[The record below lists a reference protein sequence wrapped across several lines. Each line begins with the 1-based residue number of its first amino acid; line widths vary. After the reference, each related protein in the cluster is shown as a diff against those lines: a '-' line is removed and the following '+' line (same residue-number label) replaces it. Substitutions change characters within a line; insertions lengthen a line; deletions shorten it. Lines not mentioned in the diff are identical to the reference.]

1 LIYPNFNNFWEA
13 FIILKSFLLQYGVY
27 YLAAISA
34 VASIATV
41 YDKLSAV
48 VHRYRIRERTL
59 LALSAIGGSVAMFVT
74 MILIHHKTRKA
85 KFMAGIPFII
95 ILQLLLLYFI
105 LSY

>member
-1 LIYPNFNNFWEA
+1 M
-13 FIILKSFLLQYGVY
+13 
-27 YLAAISA
+27 
-34 VASIATV
+34 
-41 YDKLSAV
+41 
-48 VHRYRIRERTL
+48 